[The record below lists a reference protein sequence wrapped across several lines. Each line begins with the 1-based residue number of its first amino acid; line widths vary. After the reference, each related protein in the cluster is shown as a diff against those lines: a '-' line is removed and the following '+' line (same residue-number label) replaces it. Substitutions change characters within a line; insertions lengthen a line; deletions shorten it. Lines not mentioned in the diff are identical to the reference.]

1 MKKHKDKEVVEEVD
15 FKIIEK
21 GEDEDGEFAILEL
34 TPKKNKGE
42 KHGS

>member
-1 MKKHKDKEVVEEVD
+1 MKKHKDEDEIIEVD

>member
-15 FKIIEK
+15 FQIIEK
-21 GEDEDGEFAILEL
+21 GEDEDGEFVILEL

>member
-1 MKKHKDKEVVEEVD
+1 MKKHEEDEIVEEVN
-15 FKIIEK
+15 FEIIEK